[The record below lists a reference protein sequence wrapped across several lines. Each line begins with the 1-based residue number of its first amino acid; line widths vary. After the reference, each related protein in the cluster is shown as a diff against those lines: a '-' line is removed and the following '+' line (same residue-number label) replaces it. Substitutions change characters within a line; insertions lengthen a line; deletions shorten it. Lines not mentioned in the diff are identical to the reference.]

1 MMTLIIIWGM
11 GKMRNYNVESGSG
24 KHKVYLFATVTG
36 DGIMSS
42 IVGGEKPHLGAVV
55 LSLPRKSLADPAV
68 ASCTSTILPLL
79 GHKDDEA
86 ARPVAEM
93 LAREMSVPVCV
104 SAGVHIDDAGPG
116 DIQILK
122 ENCIDCGRKLLD
134 LIR

>member
-1 MMTLIIIWGM
+1 
-11 GKMRNYNVESGSG
+11 MRCYNVESGAG

-42 IVGGEKPHLGAVV
+42 LVGGEKPHLGAVV

-68 ASCTSTILPLL
+68 TSCTSTVLPLL

-93 LAREMSVPVCV
+93 LAKEMSVPVCV
-104 SAGVHIDDAGPG
+104 SAGVHVDGAGPG

-122 ENCIDCGRKLLD
+122 ENCIDCALKLLE
-134 LIR
+134 LIKIRRH